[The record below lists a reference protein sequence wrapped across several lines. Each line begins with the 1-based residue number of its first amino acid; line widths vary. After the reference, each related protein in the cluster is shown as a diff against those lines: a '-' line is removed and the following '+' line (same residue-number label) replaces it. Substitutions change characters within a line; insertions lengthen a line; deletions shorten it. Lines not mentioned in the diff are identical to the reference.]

1 MESKLTDAQ
10 LVRLVRGGDNNAFDF
25 LVLRYQHKITRLVLR
40 YVADPDQALDIAQ
53 ETFLKAF
60 RGLSKFRGESS
71 FYTWLYR
78 ITANTAM
85 NYLLAQ
91 RRQPHGVFLDPE
103 HPELCG
109 SSVRLK
115 EMNTPENEALSH
127 EFVTIVEG
135 LIQKL
140 PKILRMTITLRQRYG
155 MSYEEISQS
164 MQCPIGTVRARIF
177 RARVA
182 IGKQIG
188 IHPEPDSA
196 AKRTTVHRIR
206 RATGPYVS
214 EVGAR
219 RVS

>member
-25 LVLRYQHKITRLVLR
+25 LVLRHQQKITRLAMR
-40 YVADPDQALDIAQ
+40 YVTDPDQALDIAQ
-53 ETFLKAF
+53 DAFLKAF
-60 RGLSKFRGESS
+60 RGLSTFRGESS

-78 ITANTAM
+78 ITVNTAM

-91 RRQPHGVFLDPE
+91 RRQPHGLILDPD

-115 EMNTPENEALSH
+115 EMNTPENEALSG
-127 EFVTIVEG
+127 EFLTIVEG

-140 PKILRMTITLRQRYG
+140 PKLIRMTITLRQRYG
-155 MSYEEISQS
+155 MRYEEIAQA
-164 MQCPIGTVRARIF
+164 MNCPIGTVRARIF

-188 IHPEPDSA
+188 IRPEPDSSGSR
-196 AKRTTVHRIR
+196 KTVHRIK

-214 EVGAR
+214 DEAVR